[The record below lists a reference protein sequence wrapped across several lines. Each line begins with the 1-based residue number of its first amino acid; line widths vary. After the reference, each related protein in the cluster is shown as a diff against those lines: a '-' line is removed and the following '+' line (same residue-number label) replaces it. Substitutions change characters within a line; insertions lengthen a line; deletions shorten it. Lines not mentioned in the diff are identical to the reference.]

1 MPHVGVDG
9 VTRGQRLHEAHGR
22 VLDGERHVLRGAGEG
37 RGEKLSAQPTK
48 AAIRPLAPSPV
59 PRPRCSHR
67 FSTTTTAE
75 PSGRI
80 RATMSKPFFLLA
92 CSPTLWE
99 PSGMNLLGGSRHGQ
113 AGAHSLLTHLRSHS
127 HPTPQPEPRPKLR
140 PHFQFPVS
148 AGTACSLPAW
158 GVQEGQRCLSPPTL
172 TVPLLALGVGG
183 TVGPMQETPAWC
195 GLGGPPSTHLK
206 WPR

>member
-1 MPHVGVDG
+1 MPYVGVDG

-37 RGEKLSAQPTK
+37 RGEKLSVRPAK
-48 AAIRPLAPSPV
+48 AAIRPLARSPV

-80 RATMSKPFFLLA
+80 RATVSKPFLLLA

-99 PSGMNLLGGSRHGQ
+99 PSGMNLLGGKRAWSGRGP
-113 AGAHSLLTHLRSHS
+113 LPSHS
-127 HPTPQPEPRPKLR
+127 PEESLSPCLPHQSPGQSCALTSSSQCPLAPPAHFLPGGCRRDSGASPRP
-140 PHFQFPVS
+140 PS
-148 AGTACSLPAW
+148 
-158 GVQEGQRCLSPPTL
+158 LSPCL
-172 TVPLLALGVGG
+172 PLRGGV
-183 TVGPMQETPAWC
+183 VGPMQETPAWC